1 MSQTSRSRIAWP
13 PTSRIV
19 LFGITFLL
27 AYRFGIAFTQEFG
40 APFWFPDAILLSTLL
55 LTPSNE
61 WWLYILATLPI
72 RLFPFVPQGTPVWF
86 LVACFANNALKSLLS
101 AWLLRRASR
110 DRSWFDNLHEFGR
123 YFGVTVVLTP
133 ALSAAVGAAARSV
146 LGSVFWATWERW
158 FLADAL
164 AGLVL
169 TTFILI
175 TVNYKRFLLSN
186 SLPHIKAS
194 LIAAG
199 LTLAGLLAFEYRP
212 RGADYPPFMLYLPV
226 PFLLW
231 ATMDFGPIGA
241 SCSLLLMSG
250 LSILATLVGRGPFQS
265 QSPEDSLLSMQLFLF
280 LASVP
285 FMFLSVIMFQQQKR
299 DAKLRDRE
307 EHFRSLIDAAPVML
321 WMSGPDARCTFFNKP
336 WLDFI
341 GLSQKEQLE
350 QDWVARVHPEDR
362 ERCVNQ
368 YLGAFKS
375 RENFTLDYRLLGRD
389 GVYRW
394 LVHNGVPRYG
404 AEGVFLGY
412 IGTRLDLTDRRD
424 AEEQLRALSTQVI
437 NAQETE
443 RYHIGQELHDDLA
456 QRITALSFRLTG
468 LSRKFNRN
476 ARLAADFD
484 DLQEE
489 AGAICKDILQFS
501 YQLRPATMEC
511 LGLPA
516 ALRDLCRHATN
527 HERVVVFASD
537 ENLPRL
543 PKDVSVP
550 LHRIAQEA
558 VRNAMA
564 HSGASYIHVELS
576 ASPTT
581 VRLSV
586 KDNGCGF
593 VVGSMAKHGLGL
605 SGMSQ
610 RMRNSG
616 GRFTITSR
624 LGRGTCITATMPL
637 IQSMKAASRS

>member
-1 MSQTSRSRIAWP
+1 MSQISRSRIAWP

-27 AYRFGIAFTQEFG
+27 AYRFGIAFTHNFG

-55 LTPSNE
+55 LTRSNE
-61 WWLYILATLPI
+61 WWLYIVATLPI
-72 RLFPFVPQGTPVWF
+72 RLFLFVPQGTPVWF
-86 LVACFANNALKSLLS
+86 LLACFANDALKALLS
-101 AWLLRRASR
+101 VWLLRRASR

-133 ALSAAVGAAARSV
+133 ALSAAMGAAVRSV
-146 LGSVFWATWERW
+146 LGSVFWASWERW

-164 AGLVL
+164 ASLVL
-169 TTFILI
+169 TPFILV
-175 TVNYKRFLLSN
+175 TLNYKRFLLSTFVR
-186 SLPHIKAS
+186 HIKAS

-199 LTLAGLLAFEYRP
+199 LMLAGLLTFEYRP
-212 RGADYPPFMLYLPV
+212 RSADYPAFMLYLPV

-231 ATMDFGPIGA
+231 AAMDFGPIGA
-241 SCSLLLMSG
+241 SCSLLLMSV
-250 LSILATLVGRGPFQS
+250 LSILATLAGRGPFQS

-285 FMFLSVIMFQQQKR
+285 FMFLSVITFQQQKR
-299 DAKLRDRE
+299 GAKLRDSE
-307 EHFRSLIDAAPVML
+307 HHFRSLIEAAPVML

-368 YLGAFKS
+368 YLAAFKS
-375 RENFTLDYRLLGRD
+375 RENFTLDYRLLDRQGA
-389 GVYRW
+389 YRW

-404 AEGVFLGY
+404 AEGAFLGY
-412 IGTRLDLTDRRD
+412 IGTRLDVTDRRD
-424 AEEQLRALSTQVI
+424 AEEQLRAVSTQVI

-456 QRITALSFRLTG
+456 QRITALSFRLNG
-468 LSRKFNRN
+468 LSRKLNGN
-476 ARLAADFD
+476 AHLAADLD
-484 DLQEE
+484 DLQEQ
-489 AGAICKDILQFS
+489 AAAICKDILQFS

-527 HERVVVFASD
+527 HERVVVFAED
-537 ENLPRL
+537 ENLPPI

-564 HSGASYIHVELS
+564 HSGATHIHVELS

-624 LGRGTCITATMPL
+624 PGRGTCITATMPL
-637 IQSMKAASRS
+637 MQTMKAASRS

>member
-1 MSQTSRSRIAWP
+1 MSQIRQSRIVWP
-13 PTSRIV
+13 PTSTIV

-27 AYRFGIAFTQEFG
+27 AYRFGIAFTQDFA

-55 LTPSNE
+55 LTSSNE
-61 WWLYILATLPI
+61 WWLYVLVTLPI
-72 RLFPFVPQGTPVWF
+72 RLFLFVPQGTPLWF
-86 LVACFANNALKSLLS
+86 LFACFANDALKALLS
-101 AWLLRRASR
+101 AWLLRHASR
-110 DRSWFDNLHEFGR
+110 DRSWFDNLHQFGR
-123 YFGVTVVLTP
+123 YFGATVVLMP
-133 ALSAAVGAAARSV
+133 ALSAATGAAARSV
-146 LGSVFWATWERW
+146 LGSVFWTTWERW

-164 AGLVL
+164 ASLVL
-169 TTFILI
+169 TPFILV
-175 TVNYKRFLLSN
+175 TLNYKRFLLSN
-186 SLPHIKAS
+186 LVRYVKAS

-199 LTLAGLLAFEYRP
+199 LMLGGLLAFEYRP
-212 RGADYPPFMLYLPV
+212 RGAGYPPFMLYLPV

-241 SCSLLLMSG
+241 SSSLLLMSV
-250 LSILATLVGRGPFQS
+250 LAILVTLVGRGPFQS

-285 FMFLSVIMFQQQKR
+285 FMFLSVITFQKQKR
-299 DAKLRDRE
+299 AAELRDSE

-321 WMSGPDARCTFFNKP
+321 WMSGPDARCTFFNEP

-368 YLGAFKS
+368 YLAAVKS
-375 RENFTLDYRLLGRD
+375 RENFTLDYRLLGKD
-389 GVYRW
+389 GAYRW
-394 LVHNGVPRYG
+394 LLHNGVPRYG
-404 AEGVFLGY
+404 ADGAFLGY
-412 IGTRLDLTDRRD
+412 IGTRLDVTDRRD
-424 AEEQLRALSTQVI
+424 AEEQLRAVSAQVI

-468 LSRKFNRN
+468 LSQKLNGS
-476 ARLAADFD
+476 AHLAADFD
-484 DLQEE
+484 DLQQQ
-489 AGAICKDILQFS
+489 AGAICRDILQFS
-501 YQLRPATMEC
+501 YQLRPATVEC
-511 LGLPA
+511 LGLPT
-516 ALRDLCRHATN
+516 ALRDLCRQATN
-527 HERVVVFASD
+527 HGRVVVFAQD
-537 ENLPRL
+537 ENLPQL

-564 HSGASYIHVELS
+564 HSGATYIHVELS

-593 VVGSMAKHGLGL
+593 VVGSIAKHGLGL
-605 SGMSQ
+605 SGMSH

-616 GRFTITSR
+616 GRFNITSR
-624 LGRGTCITATMPL
+624 PGRGTSITATMPL

>member
-1 MSQTSRSRIAWP
+1 MTQTSRITWP

-27 AYRFGIAFTQEFG
+27 AYRFSIAFTQDFG
-40 APFWFPDAILLSTLL
+40 AAFWFPDAILLSTLL

-72 RLFPFVPQGTPVWF
+72 RLFPSVPQNTPVWF
-86 LVACFANNALKSLLS
+86 LVACFANNALKALLS

-123 YFGVTVVLTP
+123 YFGVTVLLTP
-133 ALSAAVGAAARSV
+133 ALSAAAGAAARSV
-146 LGSVFWATWERW
+146 LGSVFWATSERW

-169 TTFILI
+169 TPFILI

-194 LIAAG
+194 VIAAG
-199 LTLAGLLAFEYRP
+199 LTLAGLLAFGYRP

-231 ATMDFGPIGA
+231 ARMDFGPIGA
-241 SCSLLLMSG
+241 SCSLLLMSV
-250 LSILATLVGRGPFQS
+250 LSILATLVARGPFQS

-307 EHFRSLIDAAPVML
+307 EHFRSLVDAAPVML
-321 WMSGPDARCTFFNKP
+321 WMSGTDARCTFFNKP
-336 WLDFI
+336 WLDFT

-368 YLGAFKS
+368 YLAAFKS
-375 RENFTLDYRLLGRD
+375 RENFTLEYRLVRED
-389 GVYRW
+389 GASRW
-394 LVHNGVPRYG
+394 LLHNGVPRYG
-404 AEGVFLGY
+404 ADGALLGY
-412 IGTRLDLTDRRD
+412 IGTRVDFTDRKD
-424 AEEQLRALSTQVI
+424 AEEQLRAVSVHLIS
-437 NAQETE
+437 AREKE
-443 RYHIGQELHDDLA
+443 RYHIGQKLHDDLA
-456 QRITALSFRLTG
+456 QRITAVSIGLTRLSE
-468 LSRKFNRN
+468 KYRN
-476 ARLAADFD
+476 ANLTADCD
-484 DLQEE
+484 DLQQQV
-489 AGAICKDILQFS
+489 GVICTDIVQFS
-501 YQLRPATMEC
+501 YELCPAVEC

-527 HERVVVFASD
+527 HERVVVFAQN

-543 PKDVSVP
+543 PKDVSVS

-558 VRNAMA
+558 MRNALT
-564 HSGASYIHVELS
+564 HSGA
-576 ASPTT
+576 
-581 VRLSV
+581 
-586 KDNGCGF
+586 
-593 VVGSMAKHGLGL
+593 
-605 SGMSQ
+605 
-610 RMRNSG
+610 
-616 GRFTITSR
+616 TS
-624 LGRGTCITATMPL
+624 
-637 IQSMKAASRS
+637 IQVQL

>member
-1 MSQTSRSRIAWP
+1 MSQISRSRIVWP
-13 PTSRIV
+13 PTSTIV

-27 AYRFGIAFTQEFG
+27 AYRFGIAFTQDFA

-55 LTPSNE
+55 LTRSNE
-61 WWLYILATLPI
+61 WWLYVLVTLPI
-72 RLFPFVPQGTPVWF
+72 RLFLFVPQGTPLWF
-86 LVACFANNALKSLLS
+86 LLACFADDALKALLS
-101 AWLLRRASR
+101 AWLLRHASR

-133 ALSAAVGAAARSV
+133 ALSAATGAAARSV

-164 AGLVL
+164 ASLVL
-169 TTFILI
+169 TPFILV
-175 TVNYKRFLLSN
+175 TLNYKRFLLSN
-186 SLPHIKAS
+186 LVRHVKAS

-199 LTLAGLLAFEYRP
+199 LMLGGLLAFEYRP
-212 RGADYPPFMLYLPV
+212 RGADYPPFMLYLPI

-241 SCSLLLMSG
+241 SCSLLLMSV
-250 LSILATLVGRGPFQS
+250 LAILATLVGRGPFQS

-285 FMFLSVIMFQQQKR
+285 FMFLSVITFQQQKR
-299 DAKLRDRE
+299 GAKLRDSE
-307 EHFRSLIDAAPVML
+307 QHFRSLIDAAPFML
-321 WMSGPDARCTFFNKP
+321 WMSGPDARCTFFNEP
-336 WLDFI
+336 WLDFT

-368 YLGAFKS
+368 YLAAVKS
-375 RENFTLDYRLLGRD
+375 RENFTLDYRLLGKD
-389 GVYRW
+389 GAYRW
-394 LVHNGVPRYG
+394 LLHNGVPRYG
-404 AEGVFLGY
+404 ADGAFLGY
-412 IGTRLDLTDRRD
+412 IGTRLDVTDRRD
-424 AEEQLRALSTQVI
+424 AEEQLRAVSAQVI

-468 LSRKFNRN
+468 LSQKLNGS
-476 ARLAADFD
+476 AHLAADFD
-484 DLQEE
+484 DLQQQ
-489 AGAICKDILQFS
+489 AAAICRDILQFS
-501 YQLRPATMEC
+501 YQLRPATVEC

-527 HERVVVFASD
+527 HERVVFFAQD
-537 ENLPRL
+537 ENLPQL

-564 HSGASYIHVELS
+564 HSGATYIHVELS
-576 ASPTT
+576 GSPTT

-593 VVGSMAKHGLGL
+593 VVGAIAKHGLGL

-616 GRFTITSR
+616 GRFDITSR
-624 LGRGTCITATMPL
+624 PGRGTSITATMPL

>member
-1 MSQTSRSRIAWP
+1 
-13 PTSRIV
+13 
-19 LFGITFLL
+19 
-27 AYRFGIAFTQEFG
+27 
-40 APFWFPDAILLSTLL
+40 
-55 LTPSNE
+55 
-61 WWLYILATLPI
+61 
-72 RLFPFVPQGTPVWF
+72 
-86 LVACFANNALKSLLS
+86 
-101 AWLLRRASR
+101 
-110 DRSWFDNLHEFGR
+110 
-123 YFGVTVVLTP
+123 
-133 ALSAAVGAAARSV
+133 
-146 LGSVFWATWERW
+146 
-158 FLADAL
+158 
-164 AGLVL
+164 
-169 TTFILI
+169 
-175 TVNYKRFLLSN
+175 
-186 SLPHIKAS
+186 
-194 LIAAG
+194 
-199 LTLAGLLAFEYRP
+199 
-212 RGADYPPFMLYLPV
+212 
-226 PFLLW
+226 
-231 ATMDFGPIGA
+231 
-241 SCSLLLMSG
+241 
-250 LSILATLVGRGPFQS
+250 LATLVGRGPFQS

-336 WLDFI
+336 WLDFM
-341 GLSQKEQLE
+341 GLSQQEQLD

-368 YLGAFKS
+368 YLAAFKS

-404 AEGVFLGY
+404 AEGIFLGY
-412 IGTRLDLTDRRD
+412 IGTRLDVTDRRD
-424 AEEQLRALSTQVI
+424 AEEQLRAVSTQVI

-468 LSRKFNRN
+468 LSRKFNGN

-484 DLQEE
+484 DLQEQ
-489 AGAICKDILQFS
+489 AAAICKDILQFS
-501 YQLRPATMEC
+501 YQLRPATVEC

-516 ALRDLCRHATN
+516 ALRDLCRQATN
-527 HERVVVFASD
+527 HERVVVFAE
-537 ENLPRL
+537 ENLPHL
-543 PKDVSVP
+543 PKDVSLP

-564 HSGASYIHVELS
+564 HSGATYIHVELS
-576 ASPTT
+576 ASPTA

-610 RMRNSG
+610 RTRNSG

-624 LGRGTCITATMPL
+624 PGRGTSITATMPL
-637 IQSMKAASRS
+637 MESMKAASRS

>member
-1 MSQTSRSRIAWP
+1 MSQIGRSRIVWP
-13 PTSRIV
+13 PTSTIV

-27 AYRFGIAFTQEFG
+27 AYRFGIAFTQDFA

-55 LTPSNE
+55 LTRSNE
-61 WWLYILATLPI
+61 WWLYVLVTLPI
-72 RLFPFVPQGTPVWF
+72 RLFLFVPQGTPLWF
-86 LVACFANNALKSLLS
+86 LLACFANDALKALLS
-101 AWLLRRASR
+101 AWLLRHASR

-133 ALSAAVGAAARSV
+133 ALSAAMGAAARSV

-164 AGLVL
+164 ASLVL
-169 TTFILI
+169 TPFILV
-175 TVNYKRFLLSN
+175 TLNYKRFLLSN
-186 SLPHIKAS
+186 LVRYVKAS

-199 LTLAGLLAFEYRP
+199 LMLGGLLAFEYRP
-212 RGADYPPFMLYLPV
+212 RGAGYPPFMLYLPV

-241 SCSLLLMSG
+241 SCSLLLMSV
-250 LSILATLVGRGPFQS
+250 LAIFATLVGRGPFQS

-285 FMFLSVIMFQQQKR
+285 FMFLSVITFQEQKR
-299 DAKLRDRE
+299 EAELRDSE
-307 EHFRSLIDAAPVML
+307 EHFRSLIHAAPVML
-321 WMSGPDARCTFFNKP
+321 WMSGPDARCTFFNEP
-336 WLDFI
+336 WVDFT

-350 QDWVARVHPEDR
+350 QDWVACVHPEDR

-368 YLGAFKS
+368 YLAAVKS
-375 RENFTLDYRLLGRD
+375 RENFTLDYRLLGKD
-389 GVYRW
+389 GAYRW
-394 LVHNGVPRYG
+394 LLHNGVPRYG
-404 AEGVFLGY
+404 ADGAFLGY
-412 IGTRLDLTDRRD
+412 IGTRLDVTDRRD
-424 AEEQLRALSTQVI
+424 AEEQLRAVSAQVI

-468 LSRKFNRN
+468 LSQKLNGS
-476 ARLAADFD
+476 AHLATDFD
-484 DLQEE
+484 DLQQQ
-489 AGAICKDILQFS
+489 AAAICRDILQFS
-501 YQLRPATMEC
+501 YQLRPATVEC
-511 LGLPA
+511 LGLPT

-527 HERVVVFASD
+527 HERVVVFAQD
-537 ENLPRL
+537 ETLPQL

-558 VRNAMA
+558 VRNALA
-564 HSGASYIHVELS
+564 HSGATYIHVELS

-593 VVGSMAKHGLGL
+593 VVGSIAKHGLGL

-616 GRFTITSR
+616 GRFNITSR
-624 LGRGTCITATMPL
+624 PGRGTSITATMPL